1 MIQWNRCLLLNS
13 WSLTNGRV
21 SRQGLWVLC
30 MFQRKMLVVRQILVL
45 CHVLRLPPSF
55 QSRKK
60 AAGTRITA
68 LKIHSNF
75 RNFRS
80 SIILTLVELLS
91 QWEISFGRVKGK
103 ESKRVFS
110 MCPPR
115 QRWCLTRPCRLDNPS
130 GWLDTDDGQNPETLS
145 SRAPNHSMTLAWTIA
160 AKIRMEQRTGE
171 QPNDY
176 NDLKSL
182 LSRSS

>member
-1 MIQWNRCLLLNS
+1 MVGCLAKDCEFYVCFNEKCSS
-13 WSLTNGRV
+13 WDRFWSCVTFYVFLQV
-21 SRQGLWVLC
+21 FSRG
-30 MFQRKMLVVRQILVL
+30 
-45 CHVLRLPPSF
+45 
-55 QSRKK
+55 RKK
-60 AAGTRITA
+60 AAGTRTTCTS
-68 LKIHSNF
+68 KIHSNF